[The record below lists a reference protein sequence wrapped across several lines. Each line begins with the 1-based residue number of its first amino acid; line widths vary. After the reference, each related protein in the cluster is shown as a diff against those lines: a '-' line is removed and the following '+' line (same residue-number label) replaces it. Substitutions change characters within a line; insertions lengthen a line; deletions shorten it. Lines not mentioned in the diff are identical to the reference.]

1 MIKIDFKT
9 LILIVS
15 LITLF
20 IGFIMFLLRRITPNV
35 KGPGFWAFGCILI
48 SLGLFGFF
56 LYPGITKYIGLVF
69 SEFLIS
75 LGYFLY
81 LMGILQFK
89 EKRIPVYL
97 LWGIPLLQL
106 ALCSFFFFLLPSS
119 NVLIFIESIVL
130 LTFSILALF
139 EMLAPLRNEYRLPCR
154 LGVVAYI
161 TFGLLMIVRAILVVI
176 QSPASEPAENDMN
189 VWIYFFSNFI
199 QILIAFTFIL
209 LVFIKI
215 SSTLKVQIATKN
227 KLFNILAHDLKGP
240 LSTIYSFFE
249 FLKIKGDKDEA
260 QVKLYLKEIEK
271 LSESSL
277 HLIENIAEWSHS
289 QKDKFI
295 VEKASFK
302 LKEVVTKTINLLS
315 MQAQLKDIEII
326 DQVNEETI
334 IFADRMMLTTTIRN
348 IISNAIKFTPKS
360 GKITISDIASNTSCS
375 IIIQDTGVGMDQA
388 KIDSILNEEF
398 VESNRGTTGET
409 GTGLGLRICFDFTD
423 KQNGKISIR
432 SNLNIGTTIQVQLPN
447 D

>member
-35 KGPGFWAFGCILI
+35 KGPGSWSLGCLLI

-56 LYPGITKYIGLVF
+56 LYPGITKYVGLVF
-69 SEFLIS
+69 SEFLVS

-89 EKRIPVYL
+89 EKRFPVYL

-106 ALCSFFFFLLPSS
+106 ILCSFFFLLFPSP
-119 NVLIFIESIVL
+119 NVLIFIESAVL
-130 LTFSILALF
+130 FTFSIWALF
-139 EMLAPLRNEYRLPCR
+139 EMLAPSKNEYRLPFR
-154 LGVVAYI
+154 LGVIAYI
-161 TFGLLMIVRAILVVI
+161 TFGLLMIVRAILAVVP
-176 QSPASEPAENDMN
+176 STTPEPVENDVN
-189 VWIYFFSNFI
+189 VWIFFFSNFI

-209 LVFIKI
+209 MVFNKI
-215 SSTLKVQIATKN
+215 SSSLRVQVSTKN

-249 FLKIKGDKDEA
+249 FLKIKEDKNDA

-277 HLIENIAEWSHS
+277 HLIENIAEWSQS
-289 QKDKFI
+289 QKEKFV
-295 VEKASFK
+295 VEKVSFK
-302 LKEVVTKTINLLS
+302 LKEVVVKTISLLS
-315 MQAQLKDIEII
+315 MQAQIKDIEII
-326 DQVNEETI
+326 DQVNEEAI

-348 IISNAIKFTPKS
+348 LISNAIKFTPKS
-360 GKITISDIASNTSCS
+360 GKITISDISNNSGCT
-375 IIIQDTGVGMDQA
+375 IIIQDTGIGMDQT

-398 VESNRGTTGET
+398 IESNRGTAGET

-423 KQNGKISIR
+423 KQNGKISIK
-432 SNLNIGTTIQVQLPN
+432 SNLNVGTTIQIHLPN
-447 D
+447 S